1 MKKLHLL
8 LMSTMLATLLFIS
21 LTMYYE
27 QSTSKTTGTEG
38 NIVIVLKAI
47 GQPMDFWAIVQQGI
61 KEASREFGAQ
71 VTVTGPMY
79 EREVEDQIRIMRR
92 VIKQN
97 PRLIILAASDYNKL
111 RKPVKEA
118 HDHGIP
124 VITLDS
130 AVNSDI
136 PISFIATNNVE
147 AGRKAGREML
157 NLLRDKKR
165 KNIAI
170 VSHIKGAATAI
181 ERERGVRAA
190 CKGCNI
196 IGTWYCDVE
205 EDKAYKITTELLK
218 YHNIDGIVALNEVS
232 TLGVAQAVEELRAKD
247 RVIVVGF
254 DNAPREIEYL
264 EAGVIKAT
272 VIQNPYK
279 MGYLAIKT
287 AVQYLKGQAVAPLI
301 NTGSLL
307 ITKKNMFKR
316 EYQEIIFPFSQFD

>member
-8 LMSTMLATLLFIS
+8 LMSATLATLLFIS

-27 QSTSKTTGTEG
+27 QSTSKNTKLEG
-38 NIVIVLKAI
+38 NIIIVLKAI

-71 VTVTGPMY
+71 VSVTGPMY
-79 EREVEDQIRIMRR
+79 EREVLDQIRIMRK

-111 RKPVKEA
+111 RKPVREA
-118 HDHGIP
+118 YEHGIP

-130 AVNSDI
+130 AVNSDT

-147 AGRKAGREML
+147 AGKKAGREMVH
-157 NLLRDKKR
+157 LLKNRKR

-170 VSHIKGAATAI
+170 VSHIKGTATAI
-181 ERERGVRAA
+181 ERERGIRAA
-190 CKGCNI
+190 CRECNI
-196 IGTWYCDVE
+196 IGTWYCNVE
-205 EDKAYKITTELLK
+205 EKEAYRITKELIK
-218 YHNIDGIVALNEVS
+218 YHNIDGIIALNEVS
-232 TLGVAQAVEELRAKD
+232 TLGVAQAVDELNAKE
-247 RVIVVGF
+247 RVTVVGF
-254 DNAPREIEYL
+254 DNAPREMEYL

-279 MGYLAIKT
+279 MGYLAVKT
-287 AVQYLKGQAVAPLI
+287 AVEYLKGQAVPRLI

-307 ITKKNMFKR
+307 ITKKNMFNR